1 MNNKL
6 LPLGIFL
13 AIVLGGLYWVFG
25 LPRVGNPEIST
36 SAEAITRG
44 AYIYNA
50 GGCASCHQVEDAE
63 GPTGGYVI
71 EVESPFPN
79 TFYTPNITPD
89 EETGIGGWTGRDFLL
104 AMKHGRSPGGGFYW
118 PSFPYRSYKNMTDE
132 DVLDLA
138 AYLMTQ
144 PAISNEVPDHELQVW
159 QLDFLMSGWNILADF
174 TEGEAPIV
182 SDDPQIQRGA
192 YLARALSHCG
202 ECHTP
207 RNELGMTLLPQEFT
221 GSEIVSTPVDPE
233 GLSSW
238 TAFDFVGLLQLGMT
252 ASFDFV
258 GGEMAD
264 VVEHTSQLSETDQ
277 EALAAFFTRDTGSD

>member
-79 TFYTPNITPD
+79 TFIRPI
-89 EETGIGGWTGRDFLL
+89 
-104 AMKHGRSPGGGFYW
+104 SPLMRK
-118 PSFPYRSYKNMTDE
+118 P
-132 DVLDLA
+132 VLA
-138 AYLMTQ
+138 AG
-144 PAISNEVPDHELQVW
+144 PV
-159 QLDFLMSGWNILADF
+159 
-174 TEGEAPIV
+174 
-182 SDDPQIQRGA
+182 
-192 YLARALSHCG
+192 
-202 ECHTP
+202 
-207 RNELGMTLLPQEFT
+207 
-221 GSEIVSTPVDPE
+221 EIFC
-233 GLSSW
+233 W
-238 TAFDFVGLLQLGMT
+238 
-252 ASFDFV
+252 
-258 GGEMAD
+258 
-264 VVEHTSQLSETDQ
+264 
-277 EALAAFFTRDTGSD
+277 R